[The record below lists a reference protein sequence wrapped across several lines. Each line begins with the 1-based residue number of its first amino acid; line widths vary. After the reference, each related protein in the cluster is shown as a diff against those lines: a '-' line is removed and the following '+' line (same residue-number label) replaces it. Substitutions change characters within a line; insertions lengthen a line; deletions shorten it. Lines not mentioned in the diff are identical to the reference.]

1 MSEPLKIGSKVLYKG
16 KPATIYAIN
25 NQIGYLGK
33 KAYNICID
41 NLPKEDI
48 KQIE

>member
-16 KPATIYAIN
+16 NPATIYAIN

-33 KAYNICID
+33 KTYNICID
-41 NLPKEDI
+41 NLPKEGLT
-48 KQIE
+48 QIE